1 MGVTGIVESVG
12 DSDVLVHF
20 VEKEIKLRVN
30 HAVILKLNQFSINQ
44 VVRIRDD
51 METVRKIEKD
61 FEIICNDLEDNQ
73 V

>member
-1 MGVTGIVESVG
+1 MGAIGIVESVG

-20 VEKEIKLRVN
+20 VGKEIKLRVN
-30 HAVILKLNQFSINQ
+30 PTVILKLNQFSINQ
-44 VVRIRDD
+44 IVRIRDD
-51 METVRKIEKD
+51 METVRAIEKD